1 MYNDMNLI
9 VDNKD
14 IKVTLLT
21 KVLIGIFFILIIFSF
36 VYKIKTYNN
45 YILQIIE
52 KDGEFYVHGFIQIVT
67 SQFVYNDT
75 FLIDNKE
82 YNYEIINI
90 ENDYYEDN
98 NGRYMIVNIKTNLDS
113 KYLINNN
120 FINVKQYNTND
131 SVFNVML
138 KRIKKGMNLWKN

>member
-14 IKVTLLT
+14 IKLTLLT

-138 KRIKKGMNLWKN
+138 KRIKKGMNL

>member
-138 KRIKKGMNLWKN
+138 KRIKKGMNL